1 MAEYDHGYKESLL
14 TDPDV
19 NFKEPVFYLII
30 LYNDDYTTMD
40 FVIEILEQVF
50 NKTPSEATQIMLKVH
65 RQGKGICGRYPAEIA
80 ETKVMLVNK
89 RAKESGFPLKC
100 SMEKI

>member
-1 MAEYDHGYKESLL
+1 MAEYDHEYEKSLL
-14 TDPDV
+14 TDSDV

-50 NKTPSEATQIMLKVH
+50 SKNPSEATQIMLKVH
-65 RQGKGICGRYPAEIA
+65 REGRGICGTYPAEVA

-89 RAKESGFPLKC
+89 MARKRGFPLKC
-100 SMEKI
+100 SMEKV